1 MNINPNIEPM
11 LCTECNF
18 EKFEKNSIGLFRHF
32 VAQEKLDGH
41 RAIMLCHDGKNY
53 FYSRRNSKVTGEKED
68 NTSKLPFLSNIN
80 INKLLG
86 SDEDFIFDGEL
97 TLKYEKSDS
106 SKVQHI
112 LGSTSERAL
121 DLWQDGY
128 ELIYNIFDV
137 IKWDGQDLTRFP
149 LLERAMFLNTL
160 YVKLDSFPVPLN
172 IRVEPF
178 NIDLSFWA
186 LYEDS
191 YFKNP
196 IFKKV
201 STYNNLYSAVIDNGG
216 EGIVL
221 KDAYSS
227 YEFKRSNYWLK
238 FKECKTADL
247 VIMGFVEPDKYY
259 TGKFDLVELAE
270 RGWKYWENGVP
281 VTKTYYNHWV
291 AGIKLGAYKDGEL
304 KYVTTVKGFSDDIQ
318 NMIKNTDLYNV
329 PIEIVYQNVIN
340 QKTKSLRHP
349 RFVRFREDKDPKDCL
364 WENIK

>member
-1 MNINPNIEPM
+1 MNVNPNIEPM
-11 LCTECNF
+11 LCTDCNF
-18 EKFEKNSIGLFRHF
+18 EKFEKNSIGLFRRF

-41 RAIMLCHDGKNY
+41 RAIMLCHSGKNY
-53 FYSRRNSKVTGEKED
+53 FYSRRNSKITGEKED
-68 NTSKLPFLSNIN
+68 NTAKLPFLSNIN
-80 INKLLG
+80 INKFLG

-112 LGSTSERAL
+112 LGSTPERAVE
-121 DLWQDGY
+121 LWQDGY
-128 ELIYNIFDV
+128 ELFYNIFDV
-137 IKWDGQDLTRFP
+137 IKWDGYDVTRFP
-149 LLERAMFLNTL
+149 LLERAMLLNTL
-160 YVKLDSFPVPLN
+160 YVKLENFPAPLN

-178 NIDLSFWA
+178 NVELSFWT
-186 LYEDS
+186 LYGDS

-201 STYNNLYSAVIDNGG
+201 STYNNLYSEVVDNGG

-238 FKECKTADL
+238 FKEHKTADL
-247 VIMGFVEPDKYY
+247 VVMGFEEPDKYY
-259 TGKFDLVELAE
+259 TGKFSLVELAE

-291 AGIKLGAYKDGEL
+291 AGIKLGAFKDGEL
-304 KYVTTVKGFSDDIQ
+304 KYVCTVKGFDDKTQ
-318 NMIKNTDLYNV
+318 EMIKNTDLYNV
-329 PIEIVYQNVIN
+329 PVEITYQNVIN

-349 RFVRFREDKDPKDCL
+349 RFNCFRFDKDSKDCL
-364 WENIK
+364 WDSIR